1 MEDRMTVDQM
11 QEIIGLVQNSLT
23 KETREPIQQTSHS
36 VVNIIGDDQD
46 AYGDD
51 DGYMD
56 VVDDA
61 QFDDTGE
68 GAGVEGD
75 LDVDDD

>member
-1 MEDRMTVDQM
+1 MTVDQM

-23 KETREPIQQTSHS
+23 KETRQPNLGQTSHS
-36 VVNIIGDDQD
+36 VLKIIEDDQD

-51 DGYMD
+51 EAYMD